1 MSSFGEA
8 RLGRRV
14 PADSLADSNLSGGD
28 TQAAD
33 EHFTA
38 RRIGR
43 ITERRRVI
51 FDSKPSQGKREAAPG
66 KKKKKNF
73 SRES

>member
-1 MSSFGEA
+1 MA
-8 RLGRRV
+8 RECPLIPWLTAIS
-14 PADSLADSNLSGGD
+14 PAGD

-43 ITERRRVI
+43 IAERRRVI
-51 FDSKPSQGKREAAPG
+51 FDSKPSQGKREAAPR
-66 KKKKKNF
+66 KKKKKEFFKRKLNG
-73 SRES
+73 